1 MTDKIN
7 KINLEISWMTLWRI
21 AFFFAMAMLVFLG
34 RNVLIGLFLAM
45 VVSSGLERP
54 IAFLERRGFPRIL
67 GAISVF
73 VLGLSAF
80 ILLVYLIVPLLIADI
95 NSAVLSF
102 SKSIGT
108 LGLGPLLNQ
117 ETIKAI
123 SNSINKISIGLFS
136 PSSASPFGA
145 LSQVLGGLSLAAA
158 VFVSSFYLCL
168 SKDGVQRF
176 IRAVFPSSA
185 EDVAI
190 RVYERSR
197 KQIGL
202 WFRTQILLS
211 VVMGLLVWI
220 ALFLL
225 GVKHAFLLGLLAG
238 LFEIVPYVGPI
249 LAGAA
254 AVLVALTSS
263 PGLALTTLIVFLGIQ
278 QLENHL
284 LVPLLMRRTVGLHP
298 VIVIVALL
306 IGAEILGILGILI
319 AVPVAAVFQEVV
331 DEWSSRKKPRAEMI
345 V

>member
-1 MTDKIN
+1 MPERNQKM
-7 KINLEISWMTLWRI
+7 NLEISWMTLWRI
-21 AFFFAMAMLVFLG
+21 AFFFAMAMLVFSG

-45 VVSSGLERP
+45 VISSGLERP
-54 IAFLERRGFPRIL
+54 IAFLERRGFPRVL

-80 ILLVYLIVPLLIADI
+80 ILLIYLIVPLLIAEI
-95 NSAVLSF
+95 NNAVLSLG
-102 SKSIGT
+102 KSVGGS
-108 LGLGPLLNQ
+108 GLGPFLSP
-117 ETIKAI
+117 ETLKAFTD
-123 SNSINKISIGLFS
+123 SINKISISLFS
-136 PSSASPFGA
+136 PLSASPFGA

-168 SKDGVQRF
+168 SRDGVQRF
-176 IRAVFPSSA
+176 IRAVFPSST

-211 VVMGLLVWI
+211 VIMGFLVWI
-220 ALFLL
+220 ALSIL
-225 GVKHAFLLGLLAG
+225 GVRHAFLLGLLAA

-284 LVPLLMRRTVGLHP
+284 LVPILMRRTVGLHP
-298 VIVIVALL
+298 VIVIIALL
-306 IGAEILGILGILI
+306 IGAEILGVLGILI

-331 DEWSSRKKPRAEMI
+331 DEWSSRKKPRA
-345 V
+345 